1 MGKRKFSKMRRKWV
15 KGPPENE
22 TKMGKIKQDKRLT
35 PGYYYKEKIAAWGV
49 GLLSFGGSYLIFGK

>member
-1 MGKRKFSKMRRKWV
+1 MRRKWV

>member
-1 MGKRKFSKMRRKWV
+1 MQLLLRLFYCSYETKMGKRKFLKMRRKWV

-35 PGYYYKEKIAAWGV
+35 PDYYYKEK
-49 GLLSFGGSYLIFGK
+49 